1 MVRAKEIR
9 EMSTAEIQSKLDD
22 AREELFNL
30 RFQRAAGQL
39 KDTSRL
45 TAVKRDIARYLTVL
59 NERRILQE
67 WEAATAA
74 AEAAEGSQTAN
85 EDEEE
90 TA

>member
-1 MVRAKEIR
+1 MVRAREIR
-9 EMSTAEIQSKLDD
+9 EMTTAEIQNKLEE
-22 AREELFNL
+22 ARQELFNL

-59 NERRILQE
+59 RERRLLEE
-67 WEAATAA
+67 WEAAMARQAA
-74 AEAAEGSQTAN
+74 DDGQGAT
-85 EDEEE
+85 EE

>member
-1 MVRAKEIR
+1 MVRAREIR
-9 EMSTAEIQSKLDD
+9 EMTTAEIQNKLEE
-22 AREELFNL
+22 ARQELFNL

-59 NERRILQE
+59 RERRLLEE
-67 WEAATAA
+67 WEAAMARQA
-74 AEAAEGSQTAN
+74 AEDGPGAT
-85 EDEEE
+85 EE